1 MEEVEDVTDSGV
13 IPGSDGGIPLWKDG
27 TAAVAEA
34 VTSTHGCKEYGI
46 Q

>member
-13 IPGSDGGIPLWKDG
+13 IPGSEGGIPLLNDS

-34 VTSTHGCKEYGI
+34 VTDTHGCKGYGI